1 MSPAAAS
8 ISISSSINSAA
19 ERCTVTEEN
28 PSPPPRG
35 VDLPASSG
43 GTTGGGVKPELL
55 PEPELKPDE

>member
-8 ISISSSINSAA
+8 ISSSSSINSA

-35 VDLPASSG
+35 VDLPAAG
-43 GTTGGGVKPELL
+43 GAIGGGVKPELL